1 MPSYALI
8 TGAGSAGL
16 TWTELHAELDG
27 ALVLPVPDE
36 PDVPAMAAAL
46 RERIEEL
53 EEPRVVVAASL
64 GAMVAL
70 EVARSSHVDGLVLIA
85 AGFGIEVSDALLRW
99 VADGPPDLLYK
110 VAKASLADREN
121 RPLIEAY
128 AEDLA
133 ARGTALLHRHLQ
145 ALRSYGPKPLADPP
159 PTVVVWGEHDH
170 SVPLED
176 HVELALRCEGIL
188 VPVRDAG
195 HAPFFERPQAVA
207 RWARSDYLWRSPGA
221 RGPVP
226 PMSAR

>member
-16 TWTELHAELDG
+16 TWAELQAELDG

-46 RERIEEL
+46 RGPIEEL
-53 EEPRVVVAASL
+53 EEQRVIVAASL

-70 EVARSSHVDGLVLIA
+70 EVARATHVDGLVLIA
-85 AGFGIEVSDALLRW
+85 AGFGIAVSDALLRW
-99 VADGPPDLLYK
+99 VAAAPPDLLYK

-121 RPLIEAY
+121 RALIEAY
-128 AEDLA
+128 ADDLA
-133 ARGTALLHRHLQ
+133 ARGTPVLHRHLQ
-145 ALRSYGPKPLADPP
+145 ALAAYRPKPLSDPP
-159 PTVVVWGEHDH
+159 PTLVLWGEHDH
-170 SVPLED
+170 SVPLSD
-176 HVELALRCEGIL
+176 HVELALRCDGVV

-195 HAPFFERPQAVA
+195 HAPFFERPRAVA
-207 RWARSDYLWRSPGA
+207 RWARSDYLWRSPGIG
-221 RGPVP
+221 GPVP